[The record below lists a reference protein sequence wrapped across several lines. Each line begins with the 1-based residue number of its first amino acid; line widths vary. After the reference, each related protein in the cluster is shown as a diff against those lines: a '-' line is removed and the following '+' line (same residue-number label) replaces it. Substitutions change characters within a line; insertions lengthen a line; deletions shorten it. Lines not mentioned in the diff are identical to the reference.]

1 MSGYRNNHY
10 VPQWHQEGFFEP
22 GLRKLAYLDLRPARE
37 TLADGRL
44 IVQNSRFNNPPS
56 RCFVQRDLYSTFFGA
71 AVNDEIERKLFGAVD
86 TSGAPAVKA
95 FTGTDVS
102 AWHSHFQDLFTYLDI
117 QKLRTPKGLDW
128 LRAQY
133 PALSQNELM
142 QEMQGLRMI
151 NCTIWT
157 EGVREIVSA
166 EDSAVKF
173 ILSDHPVTI
182 FNSAVLPD
190 APGCAYPLDPSIALK
205 GSQTIFPL
213 NRDFCLILTNLEY
226 ARDPAANA
234 LEKRTFARNYSSSM
248 TRTDAFIRTRKL
260 SDDEVRHINM
270 AIKART
276 NRYLAAGQEPWLY
289 PEQPSPPSWV
299 EIAATLRP
307 PEDETWRFGGEV
319 FAKMA
324 DGEVLYQDEFGRREP
339 EHQALLKKA
348 HPIPKRGEP
357 CGCGSDRPYR
367 LCCEG
372 IPERLRPSWTELSI
386 RERNLGLYRGAVDI
400 FGLHP
405 DKTWIELRRE
415 MTDHK
420 IRRIYEVFAA
430 MWPLETDLL
439 QLLPK
444 PDGRSRAVYT
454 GVIHPNTITEFAF
467 GAGLYFGELIVEH
480 PFVHPRTVRKEYSP
494 LENPQAY
501 RGEVLKALSL
511 FLTIMPMVD
520 MGFIN
525 LIPDPGTFDFHLR
538 DQTMRMAQARNAG
551 RDPTTIKDDRSYA
564 IVEEDGRRA
573 FMQMPEETLH
583 AQFREASPDLDEAQF
598 AAVLQ
603 EFERRKEQDPLAVL
617 QAEAL
622 PAGEAGAQLAMM
634 KLSPNFEMAMYLAQ
648 ATGSCI
654 VTDSRHRFA
663 ELLEALMRRRTAP
676 NGGASALARQI
687 GQVPLGFPQDP
698 RDIAKIADGRS
709 FAPFPSLFSDTTRY
723 LQGLERRA
731 RKPNYETQLAARFA
745 RARSAQSAVLKSIAL
760 SAHANVH
767 ALLPER
773 GIQDNTINRLLLM
786 SSSEHHWASVPM
798 AFFLEPIDPTK
809 GPEGPDSS
817 TTQLKRSC

>member
-22 GLRKLAYLDLRPARE
+22 GLRKLAYLDLRPAHE

-56 RCFVQRDLYSTFFGA
+56 RCFLQRDLYSTFFGR

-95 FTGTDVS
+95 FTGADVR
-102 AWHSHFQDLFTYLDI
+102 AWHSHFQTLFTYLDI

-133 PALSQNELM
+133 PALNQNELM
-142 QEMQGLRMI
+142 QEMQGLQMI

-166 EDSAVKF
+166 EDSGVKF

-182 FNSAVLPD
+182 FNSAVPPD

-226 ARDPAANA
+226 ARDSTANP

-260 SDDEVRHINM
+260 SDAEVRHINM
-270 AIKART
+270 AIKARA
-276 NRYLAAGQEPWLY
+276 NRYLAAGQEAWLY
-289 PEQPSPPSWV
+289 PEQPSPPTWA

-307 PEDETWRFGGEV
+307 PEHETWRFGGEV

-324 DGEVLYQDEFGRREP
+324 DGGTLYQDEFGQREP
-339 EHQALLKKA
+339 EHQALLTKA
-348 HPIPKRGEP
+348 QPPPRRGGP
-357 CGCGSDRPYR
+357 CGCGSDRSYR

-386 RERNLGLYRGAVDI
+386 RERNLALYRGAVEI

-405 DKTWIELRRE
+405 DKTWIDLRRE
-415 MTDHK
+415 MTDDQ
-420 IRRIYEVFAA
+420 IRRIYEVYAA

-444 PDGRSRAVYT
+444 PDGRPRAVYT
-454 GVIHPNTITEFAF
+454 GMIHPKAITEFAF

-501 RGEVLKALSL
+501 RGEVLKALSF
-511 FLTIMPMVD
+511 FLTIIPLVQ
-520 MGFIN
+520 MGLIN
-525 LIPDPGTFDFHLR
+525 LIPDPGAFDFHLR
-538 DQTMRMAQARNAG
+538 EQTMRMAEARNAG
-551 RDPTTIKDDRSYA
+551 RDPTTLKDDRNFE

-573 FMQMPEETLH
+573 LMQMPEKALH
-583 AQFREASPDLDEAQF
+583 AQVRKASPDLDDAQF

-603 EFERRKEQDPLAVL
+603 EIEARKAQDPLSVL
-617 QAEAL
+617 QTEHL
-622 PAGEAGAQLAMM
+622 PEGEAGAQLTMM

-663 ELLEALMRRRTAP
+663 ELLEALMRRGAIPYAGAP
-676 NGGASALARQI
+676 ALVREI
-687 GQVPLGFPQDP
+687 GRVPLAFPQAP
-698 RDIAKIADGRS
+698 LDIATIAVGGT
-709 FAPFPSLFSDTTRY
+709 FAPFPPLFSDTARY

-731 RKPNYETQLAARFA
+731 HKPNYETQLAARFA
-745 RARSAQSAVLKSIAL
+745 RALSVQNAVLKLGAL
-760 SAHANVH
+760 FAHAHVH
-767 ALLPER
+767 ALLPEL

-798 AFFLEPIDPTK
+798 AFFLEPVDATQ
-809 GPEGPDSS
+809 GPE
-817 TTQLKRSC
+817 

>member
-22 GLRKLAYLDLRPARE
+22 GLRKLAYLDLRPDQK
-37 TLADGRL
+37 TLTDGRL
-44 IVQNSRFNNPPS
+44 IVQNSRFNNPPA

-95 FTGTDVS
+95 FTGTDVG
-102 AWHSHFQDLFTYLDI
+102 AWHAHFQTLFTYLDI

-182 FNSAVLPD
+182 FNSAVPPE

-213 NRDFCLILTNLEY
+213 NRDFCLILTNLEF
-226 ARDPAANA
+226 ARDPAANP

-260 SDDEVRHINM
+260 SDTEVRHINM
-270 AIKART
+270 AIKARAK
-276 NRYLAAGQEPWLY
+276 RYVAAGRETWLH
-289 PEQPSPPSWV
+289 PEQPSPPPWA

-307 PEDETWRFGGEV
+307 PEHEIWRFGGEV

-348 HPIPKRGEP
+348 HPAPKRGDP
-357 CGCGSDRPYR
+357 CGCGSDRPFR

-372 IPERLRPSWTELSI
+372 VPERLRPSWTELSI

-405 DKTWIELRRE
+405 DKSWIDIRRE
-415 MTDHK
+415 MTDEK
-420 IRRIYEVFAA
+420 IRRIFEVYAA

-439 QLLPK
+439 RLLPK
-444 PDGRSRAVYT
+444 PDGRPRAVYT
-454 GVIHPNTITEFAF
+454 GVIHPKAITEFAL

-511 FLTIMPMVD
+511 FLTIIPLVE
-520 MGFIN
+520 MGLVN
-525 LIPDPGTFDFHLR
+525 LIPDPGAFDFHLR
-538 DQTMRMAQARNAG
+538 EQTMRMAEARNAG
-551 RDPTTIKDDRSYA
+551 RDPTMLKDARSYE

-573 FMQMPEETLH
+573 LMQMPEEVLH
-583 AQFREASPDLDEAQF
+583 AQVREASPELDDPQF

-603 EFERRKEQDPLAVL
+603 ELKRRKEQDALAVL
-617 QAEAL
+617 QAE
-622 PAGEAGAQLAMM
+622 PFPKGEAGAQLSMM

-663 ELLEALMRRRTAP
+663 ELLEALMRRGTVPDAGAP
-676 NGGASALARQI
+676 ALAREI
-687 GQVPLGFPQDP
+687 GRVPLAFPQDP
-698 RDIAKIADGRS
+698 RDIEKIAVGGPFAA
-709 FAPFPSLFSDTTRY
+709 FAPLFADTARY
-723 LQGLERRA
+723 LQGLERRVH
-731 RKPNYETQLAARFA
+731 KPNYETQLAARFA
-745 RARSAQSAVLKSIAL
+745 RARSAQSAVLKSGAP
-760 SAHANVH
+760 SAHARVH

-798 AFFLEPIDPTK
+798 AFFLESLDPTLGQK
-809 GPEGPDSS
+809 
-817 TTQLKRSC
+817 

>member
-10 VPQWHQEGFFEP
+10 VPQWHQQGFIEP
-22 GLRKLAYLDLRPARE
+22 GLRKLAYLDLRPASE
-37 TLADGRL
+37 TLADGRR
-44 IVQNSRFNNPPS
+44 IVQNSRFNSPPS

-86 TSGAPAVKA
+86 TAGAPAVKA
-95 FTGTDVS
+95 FTGADVS
-102 AWHSHFQDLFTYLDI
+102 AWHAHFQTLFTYLDI

-133 PALSQNELM
+133 PALDQNELM

-182 FNSAVLPD
+182 FNPAVPPD

-260 SDDEVRHINM
+260 SEDEVRHINM
-270 AIKART
+270 AIKARA
-276 NRYLAAGQEPWLY
+276 NRYLAAGQEAWLY
-289 PEQPSPPSWV
+289 PEQPSPPTWS

-324 DGEVLYQDEFGRREP
+324 DGEVLYQDAFGRREP

-348 HPIPKRGEP
+348 QPSPKRGEP

-367 LCCEG
+367 LCCEDL
-372 IPERLRPSWTELSI
+372 PERLRPSWTELSI

-415 MTDHK
+415 MTDDK

-454 GVIHPNTITEFAF
+454 GVIHPSAITEFAF
-467 GAGLYFGELIVEH
+467 GASLYFGELIVEH

-501 RGEVLKALSL
+501 RGEILKALSF
-511 FLTIMPMVD
+511 FLTIIPMVE

-525 LIPDPGTFDFHLR
+525 LIPDPGAFDFHLR
-538 DQTMRMAQARNAG
+538 DQTMRMAEARNAG
-551 RDPTTIKDDRSYA
+551 RDPTRIKDDRSYR
-564 IVEEDGRRA
+564 IVEEDGRRT
-573 FMQMPEETLH
+573 FMQMPEEILH
-583 AQFREASPDLDEAQF
+583 AQFREASPDLGEGQF

-617 QAEAL
+617 QGEAL

-654 VTDSRHRFA
+654 VTDSRHRFV
-663 ELLEALMRRRTAP
+663 ELLEALMRRRTSP
-676 NGGASALARQI
+676 NGGAPALAREI
-687 GQVPLGFPQDP
+687 GHAPLVFPRDP
-698 RDIAKIADGRS
+698 RDIAKIADGGS
-709 FAPFPSLFSDTTRY
+709 FAPLPSLFSDTARY

-731 RKPNYETQLAARFA
+731 RKPNYEAQLAARFA
-745 RARSAQSAVLKSIAL
+745 RARSGQSAVLKSVAL
-760 SAHANVH
+760 SAHAHVH

-798 AFFLEPIDPTK
+798 AFFLEPVEATQ
-809 GPEGPDSS
+809 GPE
-817 TTQLKRSC
+817 